1 MVAEMANF
9 FKEEIE
15 DIGGKLEKAI
25 KQASDELHAQR
36 RLTSV
41 ELRDLIDFA
50 SQKFG
55 EALDVRIEKAKHE
68 AGDLVTVKLNE
79 FKNQLADAA
88 VIQKKA
94 TVRNV
99 TVGVCGAVIVSVISL
114 ITKSDGGA
122 GINAIDFYRAT
133 MAAVAG
139 WYIFSMAFKFI
150 KQYLESPETKK
161 NTVVVGASYI
171 ELLKP
176 KALGPHLIIFS
187 AALLGWA
194 ILNETDLI
202 ISLLSNIKK

>member
-1 MVAEMANF
+1 MANF

-15 DIGGKLEKAI
+15 DIGGRLEKAI

-41 ELRDLIDFA
+41 ELRDLIEFA

-55 EALDVRIEKAKHE
+55 EALDTRIEKAKHE
-68 AGDLVTVKLNE
+68 ASDLVTAKLNE
-79 FKNQLADAA
+79 FKTQLADAA
-88 VIQKKA
+88 EHQKKA

-114 ITKSDGGA
+114 VTKSDGRA

-133 MAAVAG
+133 MAAIAG

-161 NTVVVGASYI
+161 NAVVAGAAYI
-171 ELLKP
+171 DLLKP
-176 KALGPHLIIFS
+176 KALGPHLIIFC

-194 ILNETDLI
+194 ILNETDFI
-202 ISLLSNIKK
+202 ISLLSTIKK

>member
-1 MVAEMANF
+1 MANF

-15 DIGGKLEKAI
+15 DIGGRLEKAI

-41 ELRDLIDFA
+41 ELRELIDFA

-55 EALDVRIEKAKHE
+55 EALDARIEKAKHE
-68 AGDLVTVKLNE
+68 ASDLVTAKLNE
-79 FKNQLADAA
+79 FKTQLADAA
-88 VIQKKA
+88 AIQKKA

-114 ITKSDGGA
+114 ITKSDGRA

-139 WYIFSMAFKFI
+139 WYIFSMAFKFV

-161 NTVVVGASYI
+161 NAVVVGATYI

-194 ILNETDLI
+194 ILNETDFI
-202 ISLLSNIKK
+202 ISLLSTLKK